1 MRRPRRNIRS
11 AGADGP
17 FAFLLRLLKGA
28 TPVMLSVCLVTVGVD
43 PANLFRGTGYE
54 RGIAELLA
62 QGRNVAA
69 IANHDDRLVQ
79 RYYAAKVE
87 RAPDVL
93 VLGSSRAMQIRRDD
107 AAAAGLGPTFF
118 NASVSEGTLE
128 DFEAILELY
137 LKRGF
142 IPHTVVLGVDI
153 WDLQATDWLAGWK
166 SLRWERDSLLEEMG
180 RDPGGGS
187 LDRWRFLLR
196 YGQALSPSYLQEA
209 LSRLA
214 RSLVEG
220 EPPRPMFYP
229 TGGTALDVAVKLADG
244 SLVYDKAMR
253 DRSTEETEREAVSY
267 ATRWRE
273 GIDRVGLLQADRQ
286 AEFEALLDLLERR
299 GIEVV
304 LYLGPYHPTTYAY
317 FLRER
322 NLRLGGAVEDY
333 LRAEAKRRGISI
345 LGSYDPS
352 RAGVEAGD
360 FFDALHVRES
370 GVEKIFRASGQGE

>member
-1 MRRPRRNIRS
+1 
-11 AGADGP
+11 
-17 FAFLLRLLKGA
+17 
-28 TPVMLSVCLVTVGVD
+28 MLSVCLVTVGVD

-180 RDPGGGS
+180 RDPGADPWTAGASCCGM
-187 LDRWRFLLR
+187 DR
-196 YGQALSPSYLQEA
+196 
-209 LSRLA
+209 LSRPHTC
-214 RSLVEG
+214 RRPSLVW
-220 EPPRPMFYP
+220 PARWWRVSRRAPCSIRP
-229 TGGTALDVAVKLADG
+229 
-244 SLVYDKAMR
+244 
-253 DRSTEETEREAVSY
+253 
-267 ATRWRE
+267 
-273 GIDRVGLLQADRQ
+273 VG
-286 AEFEALLDLLERR
+286 
-299 GIEVV
+299 
-304 LYLGPYHPTTYAY
+304 
-317 FLRER
+317 
-322 NLRLGGAVEDY
+322 RLSMW
-333 LRAEAKRRGISI
+333 L
-345 LGSYDPS
+345 
-352 RAGVEAGD
+352 
-360 FFDALHVRES
+360 
-370 GVEKIFRASGQGE
+370 